1 MCRQTHST
9 KHPTKPLRNPC
20 QTQPADGSWSTFWL
34 IYTTAPLLF
43 TLEPLESRL
52 RYRCLLPDLLHTAG
66 RSSTSSPELNNSTL
80 RFHVRTTRFRLS
92 SVLVCNVCLPD
103 VVFWFGAHSRNN
115 AVTCKN
121 RKLTKNYPLPWT
133 CPVQS
138 SHGTAAVT
146 QQHYFSRILR
156 GSQVKCSLSSTT
168 ELWINNFS
176 SIKRLLFQTWSG
188 LHLEILIRRAQRAVL
203 LLTCHPAPWFQGSPH
218 CTNLTSREESRPG
231 EQAV

>member
-9 KHPTKPLRNPC
+9 KHPIKPLRNPC

-52 RYRCLLPDLLHTAG
+52 RYRCLLLDLLHTAG
-66 RSSTSSPELNNSTL
+66 RSSTSSPELNNSTP

-146 QQHYFSRILR
+146 QQHYFSQILR

-176 SIKRLLFQTWSG
+176 SIKHLLFQTWRG
-188 LHLEILIRRAQRAVL
+188 LHLEILILRAQRAVL
-203 LLTCHPAPWFQGSPH
+203 LLTCHPAPWFRGSPH